1 MLAIAYGATI
11 GGMGTLIGTSPNA
24 LFAGFVAETY
34 GIEISFSRWMLIGVP
49 AVAVLLPIT
58 WLVLTRIS
66 FRLPTQLAGL
76 SVTAV
81 GKSLKQSPQMSVDE
95 RRVGLLV
102 LFAALAWITRPL
114 LEGLLPWLSISDA
127 SIAIAVAIMLFIVP
141 SRSQP
146 DRALLTWDDAQK
158 IRWDV
163 LILFGGGLALADAIA
178 SSGLADWL
186 GSGASLFTA
195 LPWLTLILLMIAVIV
210 FVGELASNTAMAAVF
225 LPIVGAS
232 ALELGASPVMLSM
245 AVALAASLGFMLP
258 VATPPNA
265 IVYGSGAIRMEDMMR
280 AGALL
285 DILGILVVAML
296 VMSVGQWLFGL

>member
-1 MLAIAYGATI
+1 
-11 GGMGTLIGTSPNA
+11 
-24 LFAGFVAETY
+24 
-34 GIEISFSRWMLIGVP
+34 
-49 AVAVLLPIT
+49 
-58 WLVLTRIS
+58 
-66 FRLPTQLAGL
+66 
-76 SVTAV
+76 
-81 GKSLKQSPQMSVDE
+81 MSVDE

-127 SIAIAVAIMLFIVP
+127 AIAIAVAIMLFIVP

-146 DRALLTWDDAQK
+146 DRALLTWDDAQR

-178 SSGLADWL
+178 STGLAAWL

-195 LPWLTLILLMIAVIV
+195 LPWLMLILLMIAVIV
-210 FVGELASNTAMAAVF
+210 FVGELASNTAMTAVF

-232 ALELGASPVMLSM
+232 ALELGASPLMLSM

-265 IVYGSGAIRMEDMMR
+265 IVYGSGAVKMRDMIR
-280 AGALL
+280 AGLLL
-285 DILGILVVAML
+285 DILGILVVALL